1 MFVTQSRLAVIR
13 RQDGGTV
20 ALTQGA
26 TVPDEVDP
34 DHLERLRRFGAV
46 VETTDADPEPQPD
59 PATDAAG
66 DEDGAGADQPVAAP
80 RRARKAR
87 D

>member
-46 VETTDADPEPQPD
+46 VETTDVDPEPQTD
-59 PATDAAG
+59 PATDD
-66 DEDGAGADQPVAAP
+66 DEDVADVDQPVAAP
-80 RRARKAR
+80 RRTRKAR